1 MSKFTFVVC
10 DQEYNEFT
18 ISSDTADQIYQAW
31 CDAHPEFGPTGDKGI
46 AEACPSGVA
55 QAYGEDEFDY
65 VGQHWGVLID
75 IGESA
80 FGPDFFVQTYI
91 KISVA

>member
-10 DQEYNEFT
+10 DQNYDEFT
-18 ISSDTADQIYQAW
+18 INSDVADSMYQPW
-31 CDAHPEFGPTGDKGI
+31 VDAHPEFGPTGDKWL
-46 AEACPSGVA
+46 ADSCPSGVS

-80 FGPDFFVQTYI
+80 FGPDFFVSTYI